1 MIVLILIAYNPY
13 GKIKI
18 VDSYIVIEETSGI
31 ACQEVCMGNYVIIG
45 GKTTITSSSMRVVL
59 YSILEII

>member
-31 ACQEVCMGNYVIIG
+31 ACQEVCMGNYAIIG
-45 GKTTITSSSMRVVL
+45 GKTTITSST
-59 YSILEII
+59 